1 MSASQSNAP
10 LRRASWWAGLLLT
23 AVLTGCATA
32 PPAPPAPAPAP
43 PLPTLSELMQ
53 VAEAAGQAGAKEKAR
68 QALRDAAKSYPTSK
82 EPWGKLAEDYFE
94 ATDYGN
100 AILAAQE
107 VTQRDPQDRTAHS
120 ILAVAGLRVSSSAL
134 AALRTQQSGLPND
147 TRAEAQNLTRA
158 LRETL
163 GEQVLVPRVEPT
175 ATPTAN
181 SNRRPANRGQ
191 TRATAT
197 STVPAAAATT
207 QGNAPRATTGAAAPA
222 GASPS
227 ATAPRTA
234 PPVGNATANA
244 VPVASA
250 APAVTRPTP
259 PTPPAAATRPAP
271 TATGAKPASNP
282 FDILR

>member
-10 LRRASWWAGLLLT
+10 LGRASWWAGLLLAT
-23 AVLTGCATA
+23 VLTGCATA
-32 PPAPPAPAPAP
+32 PPAPPTPAPAP
-43 PLPTLSELMQ
+43 PQPTLSELMQ
-53 VAEAAGQAGAKEKAR
+53 AAEAAGQAGAKEKAR
-68 QALRDAAKSYPTSK
+68 QALRDAAKGYPTSK
-82 EPWGKLAEDYFE
+82 EPWSKLAEDYFE

-163 GEQVLVPRVEPT
+163 GEQVLVPRVEPA

-181 SNRRPANRGQ
+181 NNRRSTNRSQ
-191 TRATAT
+191 PRATAT
-197 STVPAAAATT
+197 RTVPAAAATA
-207 QGNAPRATTGAAAPA
+207 QGDAPRATTGATAPA
-222 GASPS
+222 GTSSS
-227 ATAPRTA
+227 ATAPKAASTA
-234 PPVGNATANA
+234 ANA
-244 VPVASA
+244 MPTA
-250 APAVTRPTP
+250 APGTA
-259 PTPPAAATRPAP
+259 RPAP
-271 TATGAKPASNP
+271 PIAPTAPAKPATTATGAKPASNP
-282 FDILR
+282 FDTLR

>member
-1 MSASQSNAP
+1 
-10 LRRASWWAGLLLT
+10 
-23 AVLTGCATA
+23 
-32 PPAPPAPAPAP
+32 
-43 PLPTLSELMQ
+43 MQ
-53 VAEAAGQAGAKEKAR
+53 AAQAAGQAGTKEKAR
-68 QALRDAAKSYPTSK
+68 QSLRDAAKSYPTSK
-82 EPWGKLAEDYFE
+82 EPWSKLAEDYFE

-134 AALRTQQSGLPND
+134 AALRAQQSGLPND
-147 TRAEAQNLTRA
+147 TRTEAQNLTRS

-163 GEQVLVPRVEPT
+163 GEQVLVPRVEPA

-181 SNRRPANRGQ
+181 SNRRPNSRTQ
-191 TRATAT
+191 PRATAA
-197 STVPAAAATT
+197 STAPAASATA
-207 QGNAPRATTGAAAPA
+207 QGNAPQPTTGTAAPA

-234 PPVGNATANA
+234 PPAGTATANA
-244 VPVASA
+244 APATLA
-250 APAVTRPTP
+250 APAATKPTP
-259 PTPPAAATRPAP
+259 PITPAAPTRPAA
-271 TATGAKPASNP
+271 TATGTKPASNP